1 MGVLQQEIQN
11 AENSKTIIKRNVFE
25 QACADLVLGDKAD
38 DAQLGDLQEETGY
51 VDGLYATGL
60 GPDGALLKRNNT
72 DFMNNLF
79 INICVRSFTNI
90 ESQLQDNKN

>member
-1 MGVLQQEIQN
+1 M
-11 AENSKTIIKRNVFE
+11 
-25 QACADLVLGDKAD
+25 GDKAD
-38 DAQLGDLQEETGY
+38 DAQLGELQEETGY

-90 ESQLQDNKN
+90 ESQLQDNKNSDQNRKNDKFKKMLDNYQIRWDK